1 MTPLGGDTCLRTT
14 PEHLR
19 TATKLPE
26 APPYMHSRWLGA
38 KRLSRGG
45 ARASRKSRLFT
56 RGTPVA
62 GGDLGAEKHRGHGW
76 SVRILPLP

>member
-26 APPYMHSRWLGA
+26 APAYMRSRWLGA
-38 KRLSRGG
+38 KRLSEGAPGPRVNLAYLRG
-45 ARASRKSRLFT
+45 ARR
-56 RGTPVA
+56 
-62 GGDLGAEKHRGHGW
+62 
-76 SVRILPLP
+76 